1 MISRIWC
8 RLFHRGILNLNS
20 LTYECA
26 HCGRLTYHGLAT
38 SHPAYRSW
46 SKPQPKTRR
55 RAKVQPIRKQE
66 VA

>member
-1 MISRIWC
+1 MSRIWC

-26 HCGRLTYHGLAT
+26 HCGRLTYHGLST
-38 SHPAYRSW
+38 TEPKYRSFVP
-46 SKPQPKTRR
+46 KPQPKTRR